1 MQISL
6 LIAAVAAVAAEP
18 PWYQKT
24 WYPYLFDC
32 SDSADWRD
40 QYDSACSAHSANEC
54 DVETRSACPQTCG
67 LCTPSSPKMV
77 IATPPI
83 MAAAVAFLFIAYL
96 YVRIDAFP
104 TGAEVGLA
112 RVDELSL
119 KIKSGARQFL
129 ETEYAYL
136 AVFVVGLALTL
147 FFLFYLTEDENA
159 YTIALSVSLS
169 FVTGATL
176 SASAGWW
183 GMMVATDG
191 NAKTT
196 AACAGDRA
204 NGVPGSLNAGL
215 NVAFSTGAVMGF
227 AVVGL
232 GLAGVSTAYVVLC
245 SIYGDDD
252 QALVMQCLAG
262 FGFGASSI
270 ALFARVAGGIYTK
283 AADVG
288 ADLVGKVEAGI
299 DEDDPHNP
307 AVIAD
312 NVGDNV
318 GDVAGM
324 GADLFESYVGSIIA
338 AASLAVTQ
346 AQKEGDTLQGK
357 STQAIALAFLLPAV
371 GIVASTIGFFAVNT
385 SAQGKGWD
393 VHLGTLMW
401 ALEKGMYLAAALF
414 TAGAYVC
421 VVQICGLGTNIFAC
435 VIIGLAAGMAIGKV
449 TEYFTSFDFGPV
461 MSIKDRG
468 MTGPATVVI
477 QGLGVGMISCVPPTL
492 VLSVAIVST
501 SALGGAYGVAISAV
515 GMLSTLGITLAT
527 DAYGPVAD
535 NAGGLA
541 ELSHLGKEVRD
552 ITDSLDALG
561 NTTAA
566 TGKGFAIG
574 SAVLTA
580 LSLLSAFKNKINDP
594 TGYDVGD
601 PVVLSGVLTGA
612 MLPYLFAALTMISV
626 GKAAAEII
634 SEVRWQFK
642 HIRNAKGISLGEC
655 IRVYTE
661 KAEEFGEG
669 VYRAAPEDEVEPDS
683 DKCVAISTRS
693 SVREMIA
700 PGAYAVLAPLMGGF
714 LVGPRFLMGL
724 LAGAITSGCMLA
736 IMMANAGG
744 AWDNSKKLCEKLGL
758 KKSKDPAKKEQQK
771 ACVVGDTVGDPFKDT
786 SGPALNILIKLMS
799 MVSLTVAPLL
809 KDHKDYDHWE
819 YGLIPTAIFVVLT
832 LILGPMMNIL
842 TWDDPLANM
851 VSGDA
856 PEDMGKGSSSR
867 SYEPLGLPTTGNRR
881 NTVCKVIGRLLGGGG
896 GVHQN
901 LVTP

>member
-1 MQISL
+1 
-6 LIAAVAAVAAEP
+6 
-18 PWYQKT
+18 
-24 WYPYLFDC
+24 
-32 SDSADWRD
+32 
-40 QYDSACSAHSANEC
+40 
-54 DVETRSACPQTCG
+54 
-67 LCTPSSPKMV
+67 
-77 IATPPI
+77 
-83 MAAAVAFLFIAYL
+83 
-96 YVRIDAFP
+96 
-104 TGAEVGLA
+104 
-112 RVDELSL
+112 
-119 KIKSGARQFL
+119 
-129 ETEYAYL
+129 
-136 AVFVVGLALTL
+136 
-147 FFLFYLTEDENA
+147 
-159 YTIALSVSLS
+159 
-169 FVTGATL
+169 
-176 SASAGWW
+176 
-183 GMMVATDG
+183 MMVATDG

-196 AACAGDRA
+196 AACAGDKAAGKR
-204 NGVPGSLNAGL
+204 GSLNDGL

-232 GLAGVSTAYVVLC
+232 GLAGASLTYVLLCTAF
-245 SIYGDDD
+245 GDDNQD
-252 QALVMQCLAG
+252 KVMQCLAG

-338 AASLAVTQ
+338 AASLAITQ
-346 AQKEGDTLQGK
+346 STKDGNPLSGKATEGV
-357 STQAIALAFLLPAV
+357 ALAFMLPAV
-371 GIVASTIGFFAVNT
+371 GIVCSCIGFFAVNT
-385 SAQGKGWD
+385 DASGKGWD

-401 ALEKGMYLAAALF
+401 ALEKGIYLSSVLFIGAAYIC
-414 TAGAYVC
+414 TVS
-421 VVQICGLGTNIFAC
+421 VCGLGVPIFSC
-435 VIIGLAAGMAIGKV
+435 VIIGLTAGLAIGKV

-477 QGLGVGMISCVPPTL
+477 QGLGVGMISCVPPVI
-492 VLSVAIVST
+492 VLAVAIVST

-580 LSLLSAFKNKINDP
+580 LSLLSAFKNKISSSSPIEGDDP
-594 TGYDVGD
+594 FATVVKTAAPTYDVGD

-642 HIRNAKGISLGEC
+642 NIRNAKGITLGEC
-655 IRVYTE
+655 IRTYTE
-661 KAEEFGEG
+661 KAEELGEG

-700 PGAYAVLAPLMGGF
+700 PGTYAVLAPLMGGF

-724 LAGAITSGCMLA
+724 LAGSITSGCMLA

-758 KKSKDPAKKEQQK
+758 KKSKDSAKKEQQK

-809 KDHKDYDHWE
+809 ANYKEDYE
-819 YGLIPTAIFVVLT
+819 YWYFGLIPTGAFVVLT
-832 LILGPMMNIL
+832 LVLGPVLNIL
-842 TWDDPLANM
+842 TWDDPLSHFI
-851 VSGDA
+851 SGEEPA
-856 PEDMGKGSSSR
+856 SSSNSR
-867 SYEPLGLPTTGNRR
+867 GYLQVGGPPPRR
-881 NTVCKVIGRLLGGGG
+881 NTVCKVLARLLGGGG
-896 GVHQN
+896 DRQA
-901 LVTP
+901 LITP

>member
-1 MQISL
+1 MMTVKG
-6 LIAAVAAVAAEP
+6 AVDVAAPGLVA
-18 PWYQKT
+18 
-24 WYPYLFDC
+24 
-32 SDSADWRD
+32 S
-40 QYDSACSAHSANEC
+40 
-54 DVETRSACPQTCG
+54 G
-67 LCTPSSPKMV
+67 
-77 IATPPI
+77 
-83 MAAAVAFLFIAYL
+83 VAFLFIGFL
-96 YVRIDAFP
+96 YTRIAQFP
-104 TGAEVGLA
+104 KGEDIKEPLI
-112 RVDELSL
+112 DKLSL
-119 KIKSGARQFL
+119 QIKSGSKAFL
-129 ETEYAYL
+129 KTEYSYL
-136 AVFVVGLALTL
+136 CVFVLALACTL
-147 FFLFYLTEDENA
+147 FALFMATSDVA
-159 YTIALSVSLS
+159 TAMSIALSFVFGASLS
-169 FVTGATL
+169 G
-176 SASAGWW
+176 SAGWW

-196 AACAGDRA
+196 AAAAGDKK
-204 NGVPGSLNAGL
+204 GTGKKGSLNAGL
-215 NVAFSTGAVMGF
+215 TVAFTTGAVMGF

-232 GLAGVSTAYVVLC
+232 GLLGVSTCYLVL
-245 SIYGDDD
+245 SAVTEGGFDSP
-252 QALVMQCLAG
+252 VTMQCLAG
-262 FGFGASSI
+262 FGCGASSI

-338 AASLAVTQ
+338 AATLAVSQ
-346 AQKEGDTLQGK
+346 SQQPGNPISGK
-357 STQAIALAFLLPAV
+357 GPAGIALAFFLPAV
-371 GIVASTIGFFAVNT
+371 GILCSVIGFFAVNT
-385 SAQGKGWD
+385 KEEGKGWN
-393 VHLGTLMW
+393 VQLGALMW
-401 ALEKGMYLAAALF
+401 ALEKGIYLAGLLF
-414 TAGAYVC
+414 VGLAYFGTVPYL
-421 VVQICGLGTNIFAC
+421 GLDIEVWFC
-435 VIIGLAAGMAIGKV
+435 VIIGLFAGIVIGKF

-461 MSIKDRG
+461 ISIKDRG

-477 QGLGVGMISCVPPTL
+477 QGLGVGMISCVPPTI
-492 VLSVAIVST
+492 VLGVAIVAT
-501 SALGGAYGVAISAV
+501 SALGGPYGVAISAV

-541 ELSHLGKEVRD
+541 EMAFLGKDVRA

-580 LSLLSAFKNKINDP
+580 LSLMSAFKDAIMIP
-594 TGYDVGD
+594 GLERTFDVGH
-601 PVVLSGVLTGA
+601 PIVLAGVLFGA

-634 SEVRWQFK
+634 TEVRKQFQS
-642 HIRNAKGISLGEC
+642 HTNAHGFTLGQC
-655 IRVYTE
+655 IRLYTE
-661 KAEEFGEG
+661 MYEKHGEG
-669 VYRAAPEDEVEPDS
+669 NWSAPPDKEVIPDS
-683 DKCVAISTRS
+683 DKCVFISTRS

-700 PGAYAVLAPLMGGF
+700 PGTYAVLAPLIGGF

-724 LAGAITSGCMLA
+724 LAGAIASGCMLA

-758 KKSKDPAKKEQQK
+758 KKSTNPKEKEQQK

-809 KDHKDYDHWE
+809 KKYGHADPDGDGPGLESQGDFE
-819 YGLIPTAIFVVLT
+819 YAAYGVLPLAIFIVLT
-832 LILGPMMNIL
+832 LVLTSKKVNIL
-842 TWDDPLANM
+842 TWDDPLGEM
-851 VSGDA
+851 
-856 PEDMGKGSSSR
+856 
-867 SYEPLGLPTTGNRR
+867 L
-881 NTVCKVIGRLLGGGG
+881 
-896 GVHQN
+896 
-901 LVTP
+901 

>member
-1 MQISL
+1 
-6 LIAAVAAVAAEP
+6 
-18 PWYQKT
+18 
-24 WYPYLFDC
+24 
-32 SDSADWRD
+32 
-40 QYDSACSAHSANEC
+40 
-54 DVETRSACPQTCG
+54 
-67 LCTPSSPKMV
+67 
-77 IATPPI
+77 
-83 MAAAVAFLFIAYL
+83 
-96 YVRIDAFP
+96 
-104 TGAEVGLA
+104 
-112 RVDELSL
+112 
-119 KIKSGARQFL
+119 
-129 ETEYAYL
+129 
-136 AVFVVGLALTL
+136 
-147 FFLFYLTEDENA
+147 
-159 YTIALSVSLS
+159 
-169 FVTGATL
+169 
-176 SASAGWW
+176 
-183 GMMVATDG
+183 MMVATDG

-196 AACAGDRA
+196 AAAAGNKKTGKR
-204 NGVPGSLNAGL
+204 GSLNDGL
-215 NVAFSTGAVMGF
+215 SVAFATGAVMGF

-232 GLAGVSTAYVVLC
+232 GLTGATLCYIVLSQNIAGGFTA
-245 SIYGDDD
+245 
-252 QALVMQCLAG
+252 AKTMQCLAG

-324 GADLFESYVGSIIA
+324 GADLFESYVGSLIA
-338 AASLAVTQ
+338 AATLAVSQSKIEGSAIAGQ
-346 AQKEGDTLQGK
+346 AEE
-357 STQAIALAFLLPAV
+357 AVALAFLLPAI
-371 GIVASTIGFFAVNT
+371 GIVCSIVGFFFVST
-385 SAQGKGWD
+385 KEEGKGWD
-393 VHLGTLMW
+393 VSLGALMF
-401 ALEKGMYLAAALF
+401 ALEKGMYVAGALF
-414 TAGAYVC
+414 VVLAYFGTVSVLGLSINIWYC
-421 VVQICGLGTNIFAC
+421 VVLGLVAGI
-435 VIIGLAAGMAIGKV
+435 IIGKF

-461 MSIKDRG
+461 ISIKDRG

-477 QGLGVGMISCVPPTL
+477 QGLGVGMISCVPPTV
-492 VLSVAIVST
+492 VLGVAIVGT
-501 SALGGAYGVAISAV
+501 ATLGGSYGVAISAV

-541 ELSHLGKEVRD
+541 EMAFLGKEVRA

-580 LSLLSAFKNKINDP
+580 LSLLSAFKDSIQVDGLHR
-594 TGYDVGD
+594 TFDVGE
-601 PVVLSGVLTGA
+601 PIVLAGVLFGA

-634 SEVRWQFK
+634 TEVREQFK
-642 HIRNAKGISLGEC
+642 SHKNAYGFTLGQC
-655 IRVYTE
+655 IRLYTE
-661 KAEEFGEG
+661 MYEKHGEG
-669 VYRAAPEDEVEPDS
+669 NWKAPVEKEVMPDS
-683 DKCVAISTRS
+683 DKCVLISTRS

-700 PGAYAVLAPLMGGF
+700 PGTYAVLAPLIGGF

-724 LAGAITSGCMLA
+724 LAGAIASGCMLA

-758 KKSKDPAKKEQQK
+758 KKSANPADRELQK

-809 KDHKDYDHWE
+809 KSYGSAPDNQGDFEHWE
-819 YGLIPTAIFVVLT
+819 YGLWPLGIFVLMTFVLSSKAV
-832 LILGPMMNIL
+832 NIL
-842 TWDDPLANM
+842 TWDDPLAEM
-851 VSGDA
+851 VSD
-856 PEDMGKGSSSR
+856 KK
-867 SYEPLGLPTTGNRR
+867 PLL
-881 NTVCKVIGRLLGGGG
+881 
-896 GVHQN
+896 
-901 LVTP
+901 

>member
-1 MQISL
+1 
-6 LIAAVAAVAAEP
+6 
-18 PWYQKT
+18 
-24 WYPYLFDC
+24 
-32 SDSADWRD
+32 
-40 QYDSACSAHSANEC
+40 
-54 DVETRSACPQTCG
+54 
-67 LCTPSSPKMV
+67 MV
-77 IATPPI
+77 IITSALDIVTPAL
-83 MAAAVAFLFIAYL
+83 AAAGVGFLFIGFL
-96 YVRIDAFP
+96 YTRLATFS
-104 TGAEVGLA
+104 TGTDIGVPVL
-112 RVDELSL
+112 DELSL
-119 KIKSGARQFL
+119 QVKSGAMSFL
-129 ETEYAYL
+129 KTEYKYL
-136 AVFVVGLALTL
+136 TIFVVALACVLMIL
-147 FFLFYLTEDENA
+147 FVATADVA
-159 YTIALSVSLS
+159 TAVSISLS
-169 FVTGATL
+169 FVFGATL

-196 AACAGDRA
+196 AAAAG
-204 NGVPGSLNAGL
+204 NKKLGKKGSLNAGL
-215 NVAFSTGAVMGF
+215 TVAFTTGAVMGF
-227 AVVGL
+227 AVVSL
-232 GLAGVSTAYVVLC
+232 GLLGAALCYLTLSSSTGFYDEVT
-245 SIYGDDD
+245 
-252 QALVMQCLAG
+252 MQCFAG

-324 GADLFESYVGSIIA
+324 GADLFESYVGSLIA
-338 AASLAVTQ
+338 AATLAVTQ
-346 AQKEGDTLQGK
+346 SKKEGNILEGQGPA
-357 STQAIALAFLLPAV
+357 AIALAFFLPAI
-371 GIVASTIGFFAVNT
+371 GILCSVVGFFAVNT
-385 SAQGKGWD
+385 KEEGRGWN
-393 VHLGTLMW
+393 VQLGSLMW
-401 ALEKGMYLAAALF
+401 ALEKGMYLAGGIF
-414 TAGAYVC
+414 IVGAYFGTAYL
-421 VVQICGLGTNIFAC
+421 GLDIKIFYC
-435 VIIGLAAGMAIGKV
+435 VIIGLLAGIVIGKF

-461 MSIKDRG
+461 ISIKDRG

-477 QGLGVGMISCVPPTL
+477 QGLGVGMISCVPPTI
-492 VLSVAIVST
+492 VLAVAIVAT
-501 SALGGAYGVAISAV
+501 SALGDSYGVAISAV

-541 ELSHLGKEVRD
+541 EMAFLGKEVRA

-580 LSLLSAFKNKINDP
+580 LSLLSAFKDSIQIEGLER
-594 TGYDVGD
+594 TFDVGH
-601 PVVLSGVLTGA
+601 PIVLAGVLTGA

-634 SEVRWQFK
+634 TEVRKQFLT
-642 HIRNAKGISLGEC
+642 HTNEYGFTLGEC
-655 IRVYTE
+655 IRLYAEMYE
-661 KAEEFGEG
+661 KYGEG
-669 VYRAAPEDEVEPDS
+669 NWKAPREKEVVPDS
-683 DKCVAISTRS
+683 DKCVVISTRS

-700 PGAYAVLAPLMGGF
+700 PGTYAVLAPLIGGF

-724 LAGAITSGCMLA
+724 LAGAIASGCMLA

-758 KKSKDPAKKEQQK
+758 KKSTNPKDREQQK

-799 MVSLTVAPLL
+799 MVSLTVAPLM
-809 KDHKDYDHWE
+809 KN
-819 YGLIPTAIFVVLT
+819 YGDAATQDQGDFMYWYAGLVPLGIFIAVT
-832 LILGPMMNIL
+832 LILASKSVNIL
-842 TWDDPLANM
+842 TWDDPLAEM
-851 VSGDA
+851 VSEKKA
-856 PEDMGKGSSSR
+856 
-867 SYEPLGLPTTGNRR
+867 
-881 NTVCKVIGRLLGGGG
+881 LL
-896 GVHQN
+896 
-901 LVTP
+901 

>member
-1 MQISL
+1 MDISSEYSVGAPAL
-6 LIAAVAAVAAEP
+6 AAG
-18 PWYQKT
+18 
-24 WYPYLFDC
+24 
-32 SDSADWRD
+32 
-40 QYDSACSAHSANEC
+40 ACSF
-54 DVETRSACPQTCG
+54 VF
-67 LCTPSSPKMV
+67 
-77 IATPPI
+77 I
-83 MAAAVAFLFIAYL
+83 AFLYTKLAKFE
-96 YVRIDAFP
+96 
-104 TGAEVGLA
+104 TGTDIGVPVL
-112 RVDELSL
+112 DELSL
-119 KIKSGARQFL
+119 QVKSGAIAFL
-129 ETEYAYL
+129 KTEYTYL
-136 AVFVVGLALTL
+136 CVFVVALALTL
-147 FFLFYLTEDENA
+147 FGLFYATDSSTVA
-159 YTIALSVSLS
+159 CAISLS
-169 FVTGATL
+169 FVFGASL
-176 SASAGWW
+176 SAGAGWW

-196 AACAGDRA
+196 AAAAG
-204 NGVPGSLNAGL
+204 NKKTGKKGSLNDGL
-215 NVAFSTGAVMGF
+215 SVAFATGAVMGF

-232 GLAGVSTAYVVLC
+232 GLTGVTICYIVLSSQIPGGFTA
-245 SIYGDDD
+245 
-252 QALVMQCLAG
+252 AKTMQCLAG

-324 GADLFESYVGSIIA
+324 GADLFESYVGSLIA
-338 AASLAVTQ
+338 AATLAVSQ
-346 AQKEGDTLQGK
+346 SKLADSVISGQVEE
-357 STQAIALAFLLPAV
+357 AIALAFLLPAI
-371 GIVASTIGFFAVNT
+371 GILASIVGFFFVST
-385 SAQGKGWD
+385 KEEGKGWD
-393 VHLGTLMW
+393 VSLGALMF
-401 ALEKGMYLAAALF
+401 ALEKGMYVAGGLF
-414 TAGAYVC
+414 VVFAYFATVSMLGMSINIWYC
-421 VVQICGLGTNIFAC
+421 VVIGLLAG
-435 VIIGLAAGMAIGKV
+435 VIIGKF

-461 MSIKDRG
+461 ISIKDRG

-477 QGLGVGMISCVPPTL
+477 QGLGVGMISCVPPTI
-492 VLSVAIVST
+492 VLGVAIVGT
-501 SALGGAYGVAISAV
+501 ATLGGSYGVAISAV

-541 ELSHLGKEVRD
+541 EMAFLGKEVRA

-580 LSLLSAFKNKINDP
+580 LSLLSAFKDSIQIDGLQR
-594 TGYDVGD
+594 TFDVGE
-601 PVVLSGVLTGA
+601 PIVLAGVLFGA

-634 SEVRWQFK
+634 TEVREQFK
-642 HIRNAKGISLGEC
+642 SHKNAYGFTLGQC
-655 IRVYTE
+655 IRLYTE
-661 KAEEFGEG
+661 MYEKHGEG
-669 VYRAAPEDEVEPDS
+669 NWKAPVEKEVMPDS
-683 DKCVAISTRS
+683 DKCVLISTRS

-700 PGAYAVLAPLMGGF
+700 PGTYAVLAPLIGGF

-724 LAGAITSGCMLA
+724 LAGAIASGCMLA

-758 KKSKDPAKKEQQK
+758 KKSANPADRELQK

-809 KDHKDYDHWE
+809 KDYGSAPDNQGDFEHWQ
-819 YGLIPTAIFVVLT
+819 YGLVPLGIFIAITLVLSSKAV
-832 LILGPMMNIL
+832 NIL
-842 TWDDPLANM
+842 TWDDPLAEM
-851 VSGDA
+851 VSD
-856 PEDMGKGSSSR
+856 KK
-867 SYEPLGLPTTGNRR
+867 PLL
-881 NTVCKVIGRLLGGGG
+881 
-896 GVHQN
+896 
-901 LVTP
+901 